1 MCFGM
6 TTTGSQTTIPSN
18 DIQYAGKYNLGF
30 AQNLANQPFNAPL
43 QGVAGFSP
51 LQSQGFSAIGDLA
64 SAPNANNPFYN
75 QISNDFSSYG
85 SAPAAKIF
93 APSVLGGGTNAFTAN
108 LSDYV
113 DPNLAF
119 ELNPTLAN
127 ITRQA
132 NIAKYGPGGV
142 GSAATAAGAFGDAR
156 QGVENA
162 NVDEAAMRQ
171 AAQATAG
178 AYQNAFTNAANLR
191 GVDVSNL
198 IGAQTTNAGLNEQAL
213 QRMLGSGNALQN
225 LAQFQTGTGLT
236 LGNALLQA
244 GGQQQQ
250 NQQQILNAAYNQQ
263 LQNLLGPYQYQLPA
277 LNSALTAA
285 LKSQPSVTTTQQP
298 NNALWALLGGGAGAL
313 AKGLGGAAS
322 GVGTGLGSLFGS
334 AGSLF
339 GGAGAAGTGG
349 AGAMDAALAA
359 LAL

>member
-1 MCFGM
+1 MCFGP
-6 TTTGSQTTIPSN
+6 TTTSSQTTIPSN

-51 LQSQGFSAIGDLA
+51 LQSQGFSAISDLA
-64 SAPNANNPFYN
+64 SAPNANNPFYST
-75 QISNDFSSYG
+75 IANDYANYG
-85 SAPAAKIF
+85 SAPGSKIY

-119 ELNPTLAN
+119 ELNPTLQN

-132 NIAKYGPGGV
+132 NIAKFGPGGV
-142 GSAATAAGAFGDAR
+142 GASATAAGAFGDAR

-191 GVDVSNL
+191 GIDVSNL
-198 IGAQTTNAGLNEQAL
+198 IGTQSTNAGLNEQML
-213 QRMLGSGNALQN
+213 NRLLGSGNALSN
-225 LAQFQTGTGLT
+225 LAQYQTGTGLT

-250 NQQQILNAAYNQQ
+250 NQQKILNAVYNQQ

-285 LKSQPSVTTTQQP
+285 MKSQPSVTTTQQP
-298 NNALWALLGGGAGAL
+298 NNALAALLGPLAGAAPSL
-313 AKGLGGAAS
+313 IG
-322 GVGTGLGSLFGS
+322 GLGSLFGS
-334 AGSLF
+334 GAAALGSI
-339 GGAGAAGTGG
+339 GGAEGG
-349 AGAMDAALAA
+349 GMAGALLAGA
-359 LAL
+359 V

>member
-1 MCFGM
+1 MCFGP
-6 TTTGSQTTIPSN
+6 TTTSSQTTIPSN

-30 AQNLANQPFNAPL
+30 AQGLANQPFNAPL

-51 LQSQGFSAIGDLA
+51 LQSQGFSAISDLA

-85 SAPAAKIF
+85 AAPASKVY

-132 NIAKYGPGGV
+132 NIAKFGPGGV
-142 GSAATAAGAFGDAR
+142 GASATAAGAFGDAR

-191 GVDVSNL
+191 GMDVSNL
-198 IGAQTTNAGLNEQAL
+198 IGTQSTNAGLNEQML
-213 QRMLGSGNALQN
+213 NRLLGSGNALSN
-225 LAQFQTGTGLT
+225 LAQYTTGTGLT

-250 NQQQILNAAYNQQ
+250 NQQQILNAVYNQQ

-298 NNALWALLGGGAGAL
+298 NNALWALLGGGAGSL

-322 GVGTGLGSLFGS
+322 GIGSGLGSLFGS

-339 GGAGAAGTGG
+339 GGADAGAAAGG
-349 AGAMDAALAA
+349 L

>member
-1 MCFGM
+1 MCFGP
-6 TTTGSQTTIPSN
+6 TTTSSQTTIPSN

-51 LQSQGFSAIGDLA
+51 LQSQGFSAISDLA
-64 SAPNANNPFYN
+64 SAPNANNPFYST
-75 QISNDFSSYG
+75 IANDYANYG
-85 SAPAAKIF
+85 SAPGSKIY

-132 NIAKYGPGGV
+132 NIAKFGPGGI
-142 GSAATAAGAFGDAR
+142 GASATAAGAFGDAR

-191 GVDVSNL
+191 GIDVSNL
-198 IGAQTTNAGLNEQAL
+198 IGTQSTNAGLNEQML
-213 QRMLGSGNALQN
+213 NRLLGSGNALSN
-225 LAQFQTGTGLT
+225 LAQYQTGTGLT

-250 NQQQILNAAYNQQ
+250 NQQQILNAVYNQR

-285 LKSQPSVTTTQQP
+285 MKSQPSVTTTQQP
-298 NNALWALLGGGAGAL
+298 NNALAALLGPLAGAAPSL
-313 AKGLGGAAS
+313 IG
-322 GVGTGLGSLFGS
+322 GLGSLFGS
-334 AGSLF
+334 GAAALGSI
-339 GGAGAAGTGG
+339 GGAEGG
-349 AGAMDAALAA
+349 GMAGALLAGA
-359 LAL
+359 V

>member
-6 TTTGSQTTIPSN
+6 TTTQQQTTIPSN

-30 AQNLANQPFNAPL
+30 AQGLANQPFNAPL

-51 LQSQGFSAIGDLA
+51 LQAQGFSAINDLA

-85 SAPAAKIF
+85 SAPASKVY

-132 NIAKYGPGGV
+132 NIAKFGPGGV
-142 GSAATAAGAFGDAR
+142 GASATAAGAFGDAR

-191 GVDVSNL
+191 GIDVSNL
-198 IGAQTTNAGLNEQAL
+198 IGTQSTNAGLNEQML
-213 QRMLGSGNALQN
+213 NRLLGSGNALSN
-225 LAQFQTGTGLT
+225 LAQYQTGTGLT

-250 NQQQILNAAYNQQ
+250 NQQQILNAVYNQR

-285 LKSQPSVTTTQQP
+285 MKSQPSVTTTQQP
-298 NNALWALLGGGAGAL
+298 NNALAALLGPLAGAAPSL
-313 AKGLGGAAS
+313 IG
-322 GVGTGLGSLFGS
+322 GLGSLFGS
-334 AGSLF
+334 GTAALGSI
-339 GGAGAAGTGG
+339 GGAEGG
-349 AGAMDAALAA
+349 GMAGALLAGA
-359 LAL
+359 V

>member
-1 MCFGM
+1 MCFGP
-6 TTTGSQTTIPSN
+6 TTTSSQTTIPSN

-51 LQSQGFSAIGDLA
+51 LQSQGFSAISDLA
-64 SAPNANNPFYN
+64 SAPNANNPFYST
-75 QISNDFSSYG
+75 IANDYANYG
-85 SAPAAKIF
+85 SAPGSKIY

-113 DPNLAF
+113 APNLAF
-119 ELNPTLAN
+119 ELNPTLQN

-132 NIAKYGPGGV
+132 NIAKFGPGGV
-142 GSAATAAGAFGDAR
+142 GAAATAAGAFGDAR

-191 GVDVSNL
+191 GIDVSNL
-198 IGAQTTNAGLNEQAL
+198 IGTQSTNAGLNEQML
-213 QRMLGSGNALQN
+213 NRLLGSGNALSN
-225 LAQFQTGTGLT
+225 LAQYQTGTGLT

-250 NQQQILNAAYNQQ
+250 NQQQILNAVYNQR
-263 LQNLLGPYQYQLPA
+263 LQNLLGPYQYQLPG

-298 NNALWALLGGGAGAL
+298 NNALAALLGPLAGAAPSL
-313 AKGLGGAAS
+313 IG
-322 GVGTGLGSLFGS
+322 GLGSLFGS
-334 AGSLF
+334 GAAALGSI
-339 GGAGAAGTGG
+339 GGAEGG
-349 AGAMDAALAA
+349 GMAGALLAGA
-359 LAL
+359 V